1 MWLRTRRRDEPVN
14 WDERFGIYK
23 ITMRKDSTRLWFHA
37 VSVGEMI
44 AAKPILQRIRAGAPD
59 AEILLSVTT
68 SSGHRTAREQLTGL
82 YDHLVYFPIDVVR
95 FQLRAMA
102 KVRPKVVAI
111 METELWL
118 NFLWAAKEINAKTL
132 LINGRIS
139 RNYELSRKLSF
150 FYKNL
155 LGKVDQILAQS
166 DTDAERLRELGA
178 QNVQVLGNVKFDQA
192 ASEVT
197 GTERSARHEFGIP
210 EGRQVIVVGSTR
222 SEMEE
227 KLVIEAIQ
235 RIGLHNLS
243 VIHAPRH
250 IERANSIGEFAEQAF
265 GSVAFRS
272 RGETGDYLILD
283 TYGELA
289 RAYTAADVAIVG
301 GGFDELGGQNIL
313 QPMAAGVPV
322 LHGPHMKNF
331 REASVAGQEAG
342 ASRICADSEEL
353 ESALRTLLDDLH
365 LRTRMGQAGKELIAQ
380 NVGAADRYA
389 NEILNALRAKEAPVP
404 SRRSRN

>member
-1 MWLRTRRRDEPVN
+1 
-14 WDERFGIYK
+14 
-23 ITMRKDSTRLWFHA
+23 
-37 VSVGEMI
+37 
-44 AAKPILQRIRAGAPD
+44 
-59 AEILLSVTT
+59 
-68 SSGHRTAREQLTGL
+68 
-82 YDHLVYFPIDVVR
+82 
-95 FQLRAMA
+95 
-102 KVRPKVVAI
+102 
-111 METELWL
+111 
-118 NFLWAAKEINAKTL
+118 
-132 LINGRIS
+132 
-139 RNYELSRKLSF
+139 
-150 FYKNL
+150 
-155 LGKVDQILAQS
+155 
-166 DTDAERLRELGA
+166 
-178 QNVQVLGNVKFDQA
+178 
-192 ASEVT
+192 
-197 GTERSARHEFGIP
+197 
-210 EGRQVIVVGSTR
+210 
-222 SEMEE
+222 MEE